1 MTSITLDCQ
10 AVLFD
15 LDGVLVDSTSSV
27 LGVLRD
33 WSSSRGVDADALLQ
47 ASHGRRFVDSLRH
60 VAPHVDA
67 TVEAEVLEAMV
78 ADAASSVS
86 AMPGALDLLRRLPAD
101 GWAVVTSASADVA
114 LARMRNAGLPVPATL
129 MAADQV
135 AKGKPEPEGYLSAAT
150 ALGVEPQVC
159 LVIEDAPVG
168 VEAAR
173 RAGMRVVAVSTTH
186 DPAELEARWVVDSLE
201 DLRPARTGP
210 TGELGALLV
219 DVDVEVR
226 G

>member
-1 MTSITLDCQ
+1 M
-10 AVLFD
+10 LFD

>member
-135 AKGKPEPEGYLSAAT
+135 AKGKPEPEGYLLAAT
-150 ALGVEPQVC
+150 ALGVEPEAC

-168 VEAAR
+168 IEAAR
-173 RAGMRVVAVSTTH
+173 RAGIRVVAVSTTH
-186 DPAELEARWVVDSLE
+186 GPAELETRWVVDSLE
-201 DLRPARTGP
+201 DLRPARTGSP
-210 TGELGALLV
+210 GEFGALLV
-219 DVDVEVR
+219 DVSAR